1 MTPSNHLILCHSLL
15 LPPLTFPSIRVFSN
29 ESVLCIRW
37 PKYQS
42 LCNKTLLKYSYTY
55 MINILHFILGKTE
68 CMSRELI
75 VKVVFLLL
83 MDRIHQLK
91 PFFYECGIKHNLKTT
106 YLNFPGIFTFAI
118 TDLLFLPQNIY
129 FFHFFAH
136 NLSTISRL
144 FCRVFSPHIIWVFK
158 IAQLILHHANLSHN

>member
-1 MTPSNHLILCHSLL
+1 MPCIRTSAVISSVQLLSRVQLFMTPWAAACQASLSITNSRSLLKLMSIELVMPFNHLILCRPLL
-15 LPPLTFPSIRVFSN
+15 LPPSIFPSIRIFFN

-68 CMSRELI
+68 CMSKELI

-91 PFFYECGIKHNLKTT
+91 P
-106 YLNFPGIFTFAI
+106 
-118 TDLLFLPQNIY
+118 
-129 FFHFFAH
+129 
-136 NLSTISRL
+136 LS
-144 FCRVFSPHIIWVFK
+144 VG
-158 IAQLILHHANLSHN
+158 

>member
-1 MTPSNHLILCHSLL
+1 MHSNIYCCSVAKLCPTLQPHELQHASFPLSFTISWSLLKLMSIESVMPFDHLILCRPLL
-15 LPPLTFPSIRVFSN
+15 LPPSIFPSIRIFFN

-68 CMSRELI
+68 CMSKELI

-91 PFFYECGIKHNLKTT
+91 P
-106 YLNFPGIFTFAI
+106 
-118 TDLLFLPQNIY
+118 
-129 FFHFFAH
+129 
-136 NLSTISRL
+136 LS
-144 FCRVFSPHIIWVFK
+144 VG
-158 IAQLILHHANLSHN
+158 